1 MVPLNPFFYET
12 PLFLGQRHIAH
23 LVVLLG
29 TLRFM
34 ANDCPI
40 FLDIPDCK
48 LEAGSKLF
56 GVPKSGSVSLFKGKT
71 ENI

>member
-1 MVPLNPFFYET
+1 MVPLNAFFYET
-12 PLFLGQRHIAH
+12 PLFLEWRHIAH

-34 ANDCPI
+34 ASDCPI
-40 FLDIPDCK
+40 FLDVPGCK
-48 LEAGSKLF
+48 LEAGNKLF